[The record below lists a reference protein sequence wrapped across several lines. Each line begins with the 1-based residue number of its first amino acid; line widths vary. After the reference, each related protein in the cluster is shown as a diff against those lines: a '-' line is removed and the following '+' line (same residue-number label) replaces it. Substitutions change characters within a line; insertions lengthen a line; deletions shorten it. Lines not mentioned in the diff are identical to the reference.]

1 MFHPQRYFIE
11 LAYKGTAYHGWQ
23 FQPNAMAVQEVLNQ
37 ALQTYFRHPIET
49 LGCGRTD
56 AGVHATQFFA
66 HLDLQQTLIADDFT
80 KIKKSLNSL
89 LPNDISLK
97 NIHPVHADAHARF
110 DAVKR
115 SYEYHIHFE
124 KDPFKTDHSWLIKDR
139 LNFEAM
145 ETAAQIILQYEDFG
159 AFCKSNADNFTNI
172 CKLTKSTIELKNNGI
187 IYHVSANRFLR
198 NMVRAIVGT
207 LIDVGKQKIAPET
220 MHQIIQSQNR
230 SAAGSSVPAHGLFL
244 TEVLYPYISK

>member
-1 MFHPQRYFIE
+1 MFPPQRYFIE
-11 LAYKGTAYHGWQ
+11 LAYMGSAYHGWQ
-23 FQPNAMAVQEVLNQ
+23 FQPNAIAVQEVLNQ
-37 ALQTYFRHPIET
+37 ALQTYFRENIET

-66 HLDLQQTLIADDFT
+66 HLDLQQTLLESDFS
-80 KIKKSLNSL
+80 KIKKSLNGL
-89 LPNDISLK
+89 LPDDISLK
-97 NIHPVHADAHARF
+97 NIYPLHADAHARF
-110 DAVKR
+110 DATKR

-124 KDPFKTDHSWLIKDR
+124 KDPFKTDHSWLIKDK
-139 LNFEAM
+139 LDLDAM
-145 ETAAQIILQYEDFG
+145 QIAAQMILQYEDFG

-172 CKLTKSTIELKNNGI
+172 CKLTKSEFEFKNHGI

-207 LIDVGKQKIAPET
+207 LIDIGKQKMAPEA

-244 TEVLYPYISK
+244 TEVVYPYINH